1 MAGSLADTNVF
12 IAVFKGDRPLGERI
26 RADRPALSTIVYLE
40 LIQGSKNKTE
50 VRKIEKLLKFFRVF
64 HFDEAIGRRS
74 IDLIR
79 KYSKSHGLLLADAVI
94 AATCLEN
101 ELRLVTFNAKH
112 FQFIQGLTID
122 VPKS

>member
-1 MAGSLADTNVF
+1 
-12 IAVFKGDRPLGERI
+12 
-26 RADRPALSTIVYLE
+26 
-40 LIQGSKNKTE
+40 NKTE
-50 VRKIEKLLKFFRVF
+50 VRKIEKLLQFFTIF

-122 VPKS
+122 VPKP